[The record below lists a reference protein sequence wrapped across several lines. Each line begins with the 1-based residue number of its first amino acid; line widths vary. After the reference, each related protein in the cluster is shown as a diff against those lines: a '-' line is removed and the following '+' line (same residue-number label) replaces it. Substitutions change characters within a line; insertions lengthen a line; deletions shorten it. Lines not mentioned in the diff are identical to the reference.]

1 MARAKREPTVNSPTV
16 HGESAADRPPT
27 RRWTR
32 LGRLGA
38 VIAVLSLATT
48 VLGLTGAPRATAAPP
63 LATEAE
69 VPAGVT
75 AGVAVFDRTTGTF
88 TERLNENLRFRS
100 ASVVKL
106 LIALD
111 HLRTHD
117 PRALSSADRTR
128 LDAMLRSSDDSA
140 AGYYWDLGGRAL
152 IIDRAV
158 AQLGL
163 TDTAG
168 PPAGYESYWG
178 YVSLSAADT
187 VRIYRHILDT
197 TPAPVRDYV
206 MGNLRQSTRC
216 GTDGFDQHFGI
227 AGSFT
232 RPWAVKQGWS
242 GFGSSGGC
250 TRTSATTVADVAP
263 QRSAPLAAAGVDLT
277 REALHTTGTVGADD
291 RTIVAVFTLH
301 PDGTPYGTAY
311 TAVNR
316 LTRSLDVPGAVRP
329 PGTWFG
335 TWGTGVNVRPR
346 PTTVDSAPLTTLPA
360 GVEVLVSC
368 QRLGQQV
375 TVAPYTNAWW
385 AYLPQYGGYMTNIY
399 VSSPDNRL
407 PGVPVCS
414 S

>member
-1 MARAKREPTVNSPTV
+1 MMNDPTP
-16 HGESAADRPPT
+16 HRGGSAADRPPGL
-27 RRWTR
+27 RRIHLR
-32 LGRLGA
+32 RLGA
-38 VIAVLSLATT
+38 VVAVLALAAT
-48 VLGLTGAPRATAAPP
+48 VLCLTATPQATAAPTR
-63 LATEAE
+63 ATRAE

-75 AGVAVFDRTTGTF
+75 AGVAVFDRTTGEF
-88 TERLNENLRFRS
+88 TERINETLRFRS

-111 HLRTHD
+111 YLRARD
-117 PRALSSADRTR
+117 PRSLTSADRTR
-128 LDAMLRSSDDSA
+128 LDSMLRSSDDSA
-140 AGYYWDLGGRAL
+140 ASYYWDLGGRTA
-152 IIDRAV
+152 IVGRTA

-163 TDTAG
+163 TDTVG
-168 PPAGYESYWG
+168 PPDGYESYWG

-187 VRIYRHILDT
+187 VRIYRHILDSAT
-197 TPAPVRDYV
+197 APVRDYM

-227 AGSFT
+227 AGSFA

-250 TRTSATTVADVAP
+250 TPKPSPTVPAVAQAP
-263 QRSAPLAAAGVDLT
+263 APLRAAGVDLT
-277 REALHTTGTVGADD
+277 REALHTTGTVGDGD

-301 PDGTPYGTAY
+301 PDGTPYGNAY

-316 LTRSLDVPGAVRP
+316 LIRSLDVPGGVRLS
-329 PGTWFG
+329 GTWLG
-335 TWGTGVNVRPR
+335 TWGSGVNVRPR
-346 PTTVDSAPLTTLPA
+346 PTNVDSAPLTTLPA

-368 QRLGQQV
+368 QKLGLEV
-375 TVAPYTNAWW
+375 TVPPYKNAWW
-385 AYLPQYGGYMTNIY
+385 AYLPQYEGYMTNIY
-399 VSSPDNRL
+399 LSSPGNQV

>member
-1 MARAKREPTVNSPTV
+1 MR
-16 HGESAADRPPT
+16 
-27 RRWTR
+27 
-32 LGRLGA
+32 RLGA
-38 VIAVLSLATT
+38 VVAALALAAT
-48 VLGLTGAPRATAAPP
+48 VLGLSEAPRAAAAPVRD
-63 LATEAE
+63 TQVE

-88 TERLNENLRFRS
+88 TERHNETMRFRS

-111 HLRTHD
+111 YLRTHD
-117 PRALSSADRTR
+117 PRTLSTADRTR
-128 LDAMLRSSDDSA
+128 LDSMLRSSDDTA
-140 AGYYWDLGGRAL
+140 ASHYWTLGGRTA
-152 IIDRAV
+152 IIDRTV

-163 TDTAG
+163 TDTAA
-168 PPAGYESYWG
+168 PPAGYEDTWG
-178 YVSLSAADT
+178 YVAVSAADT
-187 VRIYRHILDT
+187 VKIYRYILDT
-197 TPAPVRDYV
+197 ASTPVRDYV

-227 AGSFT
+227 AGSFE

-250 TRTSATTVADVAP
+250 TPKPPTTAATATSASASASASSQP
-263 QRSAPLAAAGVDLT
+263 SARPSAQRSAAAVDLT
-277 REALHTTGTVGADD
+277 QEALHTTGTVGAGD

-316 LTRSLDVPGAVRP
+316 LTRALDVPGAVRP
-329 PGTWFG
+329 AGTWFG
-335 TWGTGVNVRPR
+335 TWSSGVNVRPR

-360 GVEVLVSC
+360 GVEVLVEC
-368 QRLGQQV
+368 QKLGQEV
-375 TVAPYTNAWW
+375 SFPPYTNAWW
-385 AYLPQYGGYMTNIY
+385 AYLPQYGGYVTNIY
-399 VSSPDNRL
+399 MSSPGNQL

>member
-1 MARAKREPTVNSPTV
+1 MNSPTTH
-16 HGESAADRPPT
+16 HGGSAADRPPD
-27 RRWTR
+27 RRSPRLRR
-32 LGRLGA
+32 LGTVA
-38 VIAVLSLATT
+38 AVLALAATA
-48 VLGLTGAPRATAAPP
+48 LGLTGAPPATAAPP
-63 LATEAE
+63 RAPQVE

-75 AGVAVFDRTTGTF
+75 AGVAVFDRTTGAF
-88 TERLNENLRFRS
+88 TERLNETLRFRS

-111 HLRTHD
+111 YLRTRD
-117 PRALSSADRTR
+117 PRALPAADRTR
-128 LDAMLRSSDDSA
+128 LDSMLRSSDDNA
-140 AGYYWDLGGRAL
+140 AGYYWDLGGRTAV
-152 IIDRAV
+152 IDRTV

-163 TDTAG
+163 TDTAN
-168 PPAGYESYWG
+168 PPAGYEGYWG
-178 YVSLSAADT
+178 YVALSAADT
-187 VRIYRHILDT
+187 VRIYRYILDSAS
-197 TPAPVRDYV
+197 APVRDYV

-216 GTDGFDQHFGI
+216 GTDGFDQQFGI
-227 AGSFT
+227 AGSFE

-242 GFGSSGGC
+242 GFGSSGSC
-250 TRTSATTVADVAP
+250 TPKPATTVPAAAVQRSSP
-263 QRSAPLAAAGVDLT
+263 QRSAPRAAAGVDLT
-277 REALHTTGTVGADD
+277 REALHTTGTVGAGD

-329 PGTWFG
+329 SGTWFG
-335 TWGTGVNVRPR
+335 TWGSGANVRPR

-368 QRLGQQV
+368 QKLGQEV
-375 TVAPYTNAWW
+375 SIPPYTNAWW
-385 AYLPQYGGYMTNIY
+385 AHLPQYGGYMTNIY
-399 VSSPDNRL
+399 ISSPGNQL

>member
-1 MARAKREPTVNSPTV
+1 MVATA
-16 HGESAADRPPT
+16 
-27 RRWTR
+27 
-32 LGRLGA
+32 LG
-38 VIAVLSLATT
+38 VI
-48 VLGLTGAPRATAAPP
+48 GAPRATAAPTH
-63 LATEAE
+63 ATQAD

-88 TERLNENLRFRS
+88 TERLNDRLRFRS

-111 HLRTHD
+111 YLRTHD
-117 PRALSSADRTR
+117 PRTLTSADRTR
-128 LDAMLRSSDDSA
+128 LDSMLRSSDDSA
-140 AGYYWDLGGRAL
+140 AGYYWDLGGRTA
-152 IIDRAV
+152 IVDRTV

-178 YVSLSAADT
+178 YVALSAADT
-187 VRIYRHILDT
+187 VRIYRHILDA
-197 TPAPVRDYV
+197 APVSVRDYV

-227 AGSFT
+227 AGSFA

-250 TRTSATTVADVAP
+250 TPKPATTVQAVAP

-277 REALHTTGTVGADD
+277 REALHTTGTIGDDD

-301 PDGTPYGTAY
+301 PDGTPYGAAY

-316 LTRSLDVPGAVRP
+316 LTRSLNVPGAVRP

-335 TWGTGVNVRPR
+335 TWGAGVNVRPR
-346 PTTVDSAPLTTLPA
+346 PTAADSTPLTTLPA

-368 QRLGQQV
+368 QKLGQEI
-375 TVAPYTNAWW
+375 TVPPYTNAWW

-399 VSSPDNRL
+399 ISSPDNQL

>member
-1 MARAKREPTVNSPTV
+1 M
-16 HGESAADRPPT
+16 
-27 RRWTR
+27 
-32 LGRLGA
+32 
-38 VIAVLSLATT
+38 
-48 VLGLTGAPRATAAPP
+48 GLTGAEQATAAPAG
-63 LATEAE
+63 ATQAE

-88 TERLNENLRFRS
+88 TERLNETLRFRS

-117 PRALSSADRTR
+117 PRTLAAADRTR
-128 LDAMLRSSDDSA
+128 LDSMLRNSDDTA
-140 AGYYWDLGGRAL
+140 ASHYWDLGGRTA
-152 IIDRAV
+152 IIDRTV

-163 TDTAG
+163 TDTAN
-168 PPAGYESYWG
+168 PPPGYEATWG

-197 TPAPVRDYV
+197 ASAPVRDYM

-227 AGSFT
+227 AGSFE

-250 TRTSATTVADVAP
+250 TPRPPTTVAAATAAQGSTAAQP
-263 QRSAPLAAAGVDLT
+263 SAQPSTAAVDLT
-277 REALHTTGTVGADD
+277 REALHTTGTVGSGD

-311 TAVNR
+311 TDVNR
-316 LTRSLDVPGAVRP
+316 LTRSLTVPGAVRP
-329 PGTWFG
+329 AGTWFG
-335 TWGTGVNVRPR
+335 TWSSGVKVRPL

-368 QRLGQQV
+368 QRLGQEV
-375 TVAPYTNAWW
+375 SIPPYTNAWW

-399 VSSPDNRL
+399 ISSPGNQL

>member
-1 MARAKREPTVNSPTV
+1 MR
-16 HGESAADRPPT
+16 G
-27 RRWTR
+27 
-32 LGRLGA
+32 LGA
-38 VIAVLSLATT
+38 VAAVLALAAT
-48 VLGLTGAPRATAAPP
+48 VLAGTPRAAAAPAH
-63 LATEAE
+63 ATRAE

-88 TERLNENLRFRS
+88 TERLNENMRFRS

-111 HLRTHD
+111 YLRTHD
-117 PRALSSADRTR
+117 PRTLPSADRTR
-128 LDAMLRSSDDSA
+128 LDSMLRNSDDGA
-140 AGYYWDLGGRAL
+140 AGYYWDLGGRTAV
-152 IIDRAV
+152 IDRTV

-163 TDTAG
+163 TDTAN

-187 VRIYRHILDT
+187 VRIYRYVLDT
-197 TPAPVRDYV
+197 ASAPVRDYV

-227 AGSFT
+227 AGSFE

-250 TRTSATTVADVAP
+250 TPKPSTTVPVAAA

-277 REALHTTGTVGADD
+277 REALHTTGTVGTGD

-301 PDGTPYGTAY
+301 PDGTSYGAAY

-329 PGTWFG
+329 SGTWFG
-335 TWGTGVNVRPR
+335 TWGSGVNVRLR
-346 PTTVDSAPLTTLPA
+346 PATVDSARLTTLPA

-368 QRLGQQV
+368 QKLGEAV
-375 TVAPYTNAWW
+375 SVPPYSNAWW

-399 VSSPDNRL
+399 ISSPENRL
-407 PGVPVCS
+407 PGVPDCAS
-414 S
+414 

>member
-1 MARAKREPTVNSPTV
+1 MR
-16 HGESAADRPPT
+16 
-27 RRWTR
+27 
-32 LGRLGA
+32 RLGA
-38 VIAVLSLATT
+38 VVASLALAAT
-48 VLGLTGAPRATAAPP
+48 VLGLGGAPRAAAAPDRD
-63 LATEAE
+63 TQVE

-88 TERLNENLRFRS
+88 TERHNETMRFRS

-117 PRALSSADRTR
+117 PRTLSAADRTR
-128 LDAMLRSSDDSA
+128 LDSMLRSSDDTA
-140 AGYYWDLGGRAL
+140 ASHYWTLGGRTA
-152 IIDRAV
+152 IIDRTV

-163 TDTAG
+163 TDTG
-168 PPAGYESYWG
+168 NPPAGYEDTWG
-178 YVSLSAADT
+178 YVAVSAADT
-187 VRIYRHILDT
+187 VKIYRHILDT
-197 TPAPVRDYV
+197 ASAPVRDYI

-227 AGSFT
+227 AGSFE

-242 GFGSSGGC
+242 GFGDSGGC
-250 TRTSATTVADVAP
+250 TPKPSTTAAATASPSSKQPSEQPSKQSPAP
-263 QRSAPLAAAGVDLT
+263 RSAAAVDLT
-277 REALHTTGTVGADD
+277 KEALHTTGTVGAGD

-311 TAVNR
+311 TAVNQ
-316 LTRSLDVPGAVRP
+316 LTRTLDVPGADRP
-329 PGTWFG
+329 AGTWFG
-335 TWGTGVNVRPR
+335 TWSSGVNVRPR

-360 GVEVLVSC
+360 GAEVLVSC
-368 QRLGQQV
+368 QKLGQEV
-375 TVAPYTNAWW
+375 TVPPYTNAWW
-385 AYLPQYGGYMTNIY
+385 AYLPQYGGYVTNIY
-399 VSSPDNRL
+399 LSSPGNQL